1 MDEVYGIGMDT
12 VRDISGTLYR
22 EDVYQAMLDGERDI
36 TGFMW
41 TEIAI
46 GEVD

>member
-1 MDEVYGIGMDT
+1 MDDVYGIGMDT

-22 EDVYQAMLDGERDI
+22 EDAYQAMLDDGQEI

-41 TEIAI
+41 TEVAI